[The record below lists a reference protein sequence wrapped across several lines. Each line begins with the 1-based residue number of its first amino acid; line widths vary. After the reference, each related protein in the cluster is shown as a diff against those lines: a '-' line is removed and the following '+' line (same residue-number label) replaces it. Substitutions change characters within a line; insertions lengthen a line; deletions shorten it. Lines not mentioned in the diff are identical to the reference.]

1 MIGSFGCKHT
11 EKVWRGEHTKK
22 WSTQIANNALR
33 KLFMIHSVQDI
44 KDLIIPPSNQ
54 LHKLKGNLKDYYAIR
69 INDQWRIIFKWQES
83 KAIDVQ
89 IIDYH

>member
-11 EKVWRGEHTKK
+11 EKARRGEHTKK
-22 WSTQIANNALR
+22 WNPQIANNALR
-33 KLFMIHSVQDI
+33 KLFMIHSAQDI

-54 LHKLKGNLKDYYAIR
+54 LHKLMGNLNDYYAIR